1 MMSLGV
7 AKGGLIPPS
16 DEDRRRII
24 RQMKVRTTLRGDKSW
39 IQHHNSDSD
48 EEKSSPLSG
57 GGSTAPKAAAPQQ
70 DRSSVPKAQPGYLIR
85 GVFTRTIDK
94 SSSVPDSSPSSQAQ
108 KNTAL
113 KGQSRSPSGYRMT
126 TEDYKKLAPYNVRQ
140 KSVDADEE
148 DAPFSPDEHKKRTE
162 AANSVLRRSAGRER
176 AYVLSAAK
184 KSNGSPT
191 QELPALFAKRIEIEE
206 EEGQQ
211 RRSPTVPAPSSFA
224 PDSSS
229 ANGLRKTSPGSSWD
243 EPKAAAS
250 PSSPKPGSRSQTSPS
265 LNDTS
270 GKISTSAEVRN
281 GEHRQALDGKFSLG
295 TVSQRGD
302 GDKAP
307 KEKPERFPW
316 DEGTPRATNGRFP
329 GHTEANNGFYPPECS
344 SGCWDR
350 AGDAPEKLLRP
361 SEPSLGD
368 TRSPLQSDVPFHPSE
383 RTPVHIEDTEYSF
396 KRSVLGYE
404 ERSSSTN
411 PEGPSHPQPYW
422 DETRFLDSSSLSE
435 RGQGAPGHDAPPEP
449 PRLKD
454 PTEPSRAGPE
464 LCSQDTAGS
473 RDRDV
478 GMSSCLQREE
488 TTATRLS
495 SVSAGSSVPAPEIP
509 QGNESEPHRDRYGA
523 GPPGHPSHTS
533 SSPSWP
539 VPRHPNAHSLGK
551 LFSRQSVWEC
561 FGFGACSPCGAQ
573 NQHRESR
580 AWGNDGLMEFSWL
593 GKASVTISCPSSAV
607 TCSPPSH
614 SLTSTRFLGARA
626 PAVTVSPAWGLQR
639 FLLLRVLCLPSRPS
653 PDPRG
658 SAFPGSSSP
667 RSSWYD
673 GARGH
678 GDFSPP
684 AGCHESLPRDPTM
697 SMSQRSHR
705 VPFYMDSLNCN
716 STRLLSSSSERLCSS
731 HHSSGYQPD
740 SSTAGRGIL
749 FVKEYVNTG
758 GFGASPRHGS
768 LVDLSDL
775 ERSSYSHHSYLS
787 SAPLHRSSEPLC
799 SYCSR
804 EIRDCPKI
812 IIEHLNIHCH
822 EYCFRCGICHK
833 AMGELLDKIFIHR
846 DIVHCDKCYEKLF

>member
-7 AKGGLIPPS
+7 AKGGLILPT

-57 GGSTAPKAAAPQQ
+57 QAGRGSPAPKPAAPQQ
-70 DRSSVPKAQPGYLIR
+70 DRSSASKPQSGYLIR
-85 GVFTRTIDK
+85 GVFTKTIDK
-94 SSSVPDSSPSSQAQ
+94 SSSTPDSSPSSQAQ
-108 KNTAL
+108 KNTSL
-113 KGQSRSPSGYRMT
+113 KGQNRSPSGYRMT

-140 KSVDADEE
+140 KSDGEE
-148 DAPFSPDEHKKRTE
+148 EAVPFSPDEHKKRTE

-184 KSNGSPT
+184 KSNGPT
-191 QELPALFAKRIEIEE
+191 QEFPPLFAKRIEIEE

-211 RRSPTVPAPSSFA
+211 RRSPTVPGSARFA

-229 ANGLRKTSPGSSWD
+229 ANGLRKTSPVSSWD

-250 PSSPKPGSRSQTSPS
+250 PSSPEPGSRSQTSPS
-265 LNDTS
+265 LSDTL
-270 GKISTSAEVRN
+270 GNISISAESRN
-281 GEHRQALDGKFSLG
+281 GEDRQALHGKFPLEM
-295 TVSQRGD
+295 VSQHGE
-302 GDKAP
+302 GDKAV

-316 DEGTPRATNGRFP
+316 DEGVPRATRVSMNGSFP
-329 GHTEANNGFYPPECS
+329 EHTEAKNGFYPPE
-344 SGCWDR
+344 SGSGSWHTP
-350 AGDAPEKLLRP
+350 GDAPEKLLRP
-361 SEPSLGD
+361 SEPSQGD
-368 TRSPLQSDVPFHPSE
+368 TRSSLQPDVPFRPTE
-383 RTPVHIEDTEYSF
+383 RTPVRIEDTEYSF
-396 KRSVLGYE
+396 KSSVLDYE

-411 PEGPSHPQPYW
+411 PEGPSHHQPYW
-422 DETRFLDSSSLSE
+422 DETRFLDSASLTE
-435 RGQGAPGHDAPPEP
+435 RGQGAPGHDTPPEP

-454 PTEPSRAGPE
+454 HPTEPSRAGSE
-464 LCSQDTAGS
+464 LRSQDTAGS
-473 RDRDV
+473 RDRDM
-478 GMSSCLQREE
+478 GMSSCVQSEE
-488 TTATRLS
+488 ATARRSS
-495 SVSAGSSVPAPEIP
+495 SVLEGSSIPAPEIP
-509 QGNESEPHRDRYGA
+509 HANESEPRRDSRSDFSSQENAPSAPECQPAVPLFQERQSFG
-523 GPPGHPSHTS
+523 GSVPSHRIPAYVDS
-533 SSPSWP
+533 
-539 VPRHPNAHSLGK
+539 
-551 LFSRQSVWEC
+551 Q
-561 FGFGACSPCGAQ
+561 GF
-573 NQHRESR
+573 
-580 AWGNDGLMEFSWL
+580 
-593 GKASVTISCPSSAV
+593 
-607 TCSPPSH
+607 
-614 SLTSTRFLGARA
+614 STRRL
-626 PAVTVSPAWGLQR
+626 
-639 FLLLRVLCLPSRPS
+639 S
-653 PDPRG
+653 PDPKG
-658 SAFPGSSSP
+658 SVYSGSSP

-673 GARGH
+673 SARGH

-684 AGCHESLPRDPTM
+684 AGRHDSLPRDPTM

-705 VPFYMDSLNCN
+705 VPFYMDSLNSN
-716 STRLLSSSSERLCSS
+716 SSRLLSGSSERLCSS

-758 GFGASPRHGS
+758 GFAALPRHGSGS

-775 ERSSYSHHSYLS
+775 GRSSYSHHSYLS

-799 SYCSR
+799 TYCGR

>member
-7 AKGGLIPPS
+7 TKGGLIPPT

-57 GGSTAPKAAAPQQ
+57 QAAPKPTAPQQ
-70 DRSSVPKAQPGYLIR
+70 DRSSASKPQSGYLIR

-94 SSSVPDSSPSSQAQ
+94 SSSVPDPSPSSQAQ
-108 KNTAL
+108 KNTSL

-140 KSVDADEE
+140 KSVDGEEE
-148 DAPFSPDEHKKRTE
+148 DVPFSPDEHKKRTE

-191 QELPALFAKRIEIEE
+191 QEFPPLFAKRIEIEE

-211 RRSPTVPAPSSFA
+211 RRSPTVPGSSRVAPE
-224 PDSSS
+224 SSS
-229 ANGLRKTSPGSSWD
+229 ANGLRKTSPGSSED
-243 EPKAAAS
+243 EPKAAAAS

-265 LNDTS
+265 LSDTS
-270 GKISTSAEVRN
+270 GKISTSAEIRN
-281 GEHRQALDGKFSLG
+281 GEDKQALHEKFSLES
-295 TVSQRGD
+295 VSQGGD
-302 GDKAP
+302 GDKAL

-316 DEGTPRATNGRFP
+316 DEGAPRTTRASTNGSFSE
-329 GHTEANNGFYPPECS
+329 HTEAKNAFHPPESS
-344 SGCWDR
+344 SGSWHTP
-350 AGDAPEKLLRP
+350 GDAPEKLLHP
-361 SEPSLGD
+361 SEPSQGD
-368 TRSPLQSDVPFHPSE
+368 TRSPLQSDVPFRSTE
-383 RTPVHIEDTEYSF
+383 RTPVHVEDTEYSF
-396 KRSVLGYE
+396 KSSVLGYE

-411 PEGPSHPQPYW
+411 PEGPSHHQPYW
-422 DETRFLDSSSLSE
+422 EETRSSSV
-435 RGQGAPGHDAPPEP
+435 PG
-449 PRLKD
+449 
-454 PTEPSRAGPE
+454 
-464 LCSQDTAGS
+464 
-473 RDRDV
+473 
-478 GMSSCLQREE
+478 
-488 TTATRLS
+488 
-495 SVSAGSSVPAPEIP
+495 GSSIPAPEIP
-509 QGNESEPHRDRYGA
+509 HANESEPRRDRSDFSSQESA
-523 GPPGHPSHTS
+523 RSAQEPQPPMPLFQERQSLGGSVPSHRIPAYVDS
-533 SSPSWP
+533 Q
-539 VPRHPNAHSLGK
+539 
-551 LFSRQSVWEC
+551 LFS
-561 FGFGACSPCGAQ
+561 
-573 NQHRESR
+573 
-580 AWGNDGLMEFSWL
+580 
-593 GKASVTISCPSSAV
+593 
-607 TCSPPSH
+607 
-614 SLTSTRFLGARA
+614 TS
-626 PAVTVSPAWGLQR
+626 
-639 FLLLRVLCLPSRPS
+639 SRPS
-653 PDPRG
+653 PDPKG
-658 SAFPGSSSP
+658 SLYSGSSSP

-673 GARGH
+673 SARGH

-684 AGCHESLPRDPTM
+684 AARHESLPRDPTM
-697 SMSQRSHR
+697 PMSQRSHR
-705 VPFYMDSLNCN
+705 VPFYMDSLNSN
-716 STRLLSSSSERLCSS
+716 SSRLLSSSSERLCSS

-758 GFGASPRHGS
+758 GFAASPRHGSGS

-775 ERSSYSHHSYLS
+775 ERGSYSHHSYLS

-833 AMGELLDKIFIHR
+833 AMGDLLDKIFIHR

>member
-7 AKGGLIPPS
+7 TKGGLIPPT

-57 GGSTAPKAAAPQQ
+57 QAGGAPPAPKPAAPQQ
-70 DRSSVPKAQPGYLIR
+70 DRSSASKPQPGYLIR

-94 SSSVPDSSPSSQAQ
+94 SSSSPDPSPSRPAQ

-140 KSVDADEE
+140 KSVDGEEE
-148 DAPFSPDEHKKRTE
+148 DVPFSPDEHKKRTE

-191 QELPALFAKRIEIEE
+191 QEFPPLFAKRIEIEE

-211 RRSPTVPAPSSFA
+211 RRSPTVPGSSRVAPE
-224 PDSSS
+224 SSS

-243 EPKAAAS
+243 EPKAAAAS

-265 LNDTS
+265 LSDTL
-270 GKISTSAEVRN
+270 GKISTSAEIRN
-281 GEHRQALDGKFSLG
+281 GEDRQALSGKFSLE
-295 TVSQRGD
+295 TVSQGGD
-302 GDKAP
+302 GDKAL

-316 DEGTPRATNGRFP
+316 DEGAPKATRAATNGSFAE
-329 GHTEANNGFYPPECS
+329 HTEAKNGFYPPESS
-344 SGCWDR
+344 SGSWHSP
-350 AGDAPEKLLRP
+350 GDAPELLRP

-368 TRSPLQSDVPFHPSE
+368 TRSSLQSDVPFHPTE

-396 KRSVLGYE
+396 KSSVLGYE

-411 PEGPSHPQPYW
+411 PEGPSHHQPYW
-422 DETRFLDSSSLSE
+422 DETRFLDSASLTE
-435 RGQGAPGHDAPPEP
+435 RGQGAPGHDSPPEP

-454 PTEPSRAGPE
+454 PTEPSRAG
-464 LCSQDTAGS
+464 
-473 RDRDV
+473 
-478 GMSSCLQREE
+478 SSC
-488 TTATRLS
+488 
-495 SVSAGSSVPAPEIP
+495 VPGGSSIPAPEIP
-509 QGNESEPHRDRYGA
+509 HANESEPRQDSRSDFSCQEGVGSAHEPQ
-523 GPPGHPSHTS
+523 PPVPLFQERQSFGGSVPSHRIPGYVDS
-533 SSPSWP
+533 Q
-539 VPRHPNAHSLGK
+539 V
-551 LFSRQSVWEC
+551 F
-561 FGFGACSPCGAQ
+561 
-573 NQHRESR
+573 
-580 AWGNDGLMEFSWL
+580 
-593 GKASVTISCPSSAV
+593 
-607 TCSPPSH
+607 
-614 SLTSTRFLGARA
+614 STR
-626 PAVTVSPAWGLQR
+626 
-639 FLLLRVLCLPSRPS
+639 SRPS
-653 PDPRG
+653 PDPKG
-658 SAFPGSSSP
+658 SVYSGSSSP

-684 AGCHESLPRDPTM
+684 AGRHDSFPRDPTM
-697 SMSQRSHR
+697 PMSQRSHR
-705 VPFYMDSLNCN
+705 VPFYMDSLNSN
-716 STRLLSSSSERLCSS
+716 SSRLLSSSSERLCSS

-740 SSTAGRGIL
+740 SSSAGRGIL

-758 GFGASPRHGS
+758 GFAASPRHGSGS

-833 AMGELLDKIFIHR
+833 AMGDLLDKIFIHR

>member
-7 AKGGLIPPS
+7 TKGGPIPPT

-57 GGSTAPKAAAPQQ
+57 QAAGGPPAPKPAAPHQ
-70 DRSSVPKAQPGYLIR
+70 DRSSASKPQSGYLIR

-94 SSSVPDSSPSSQAQ
+94 SSSVPDPSPSSQAQ
-108 KNTAL
+108 KNTSL

-140 KSVDADEE
+140 KSVDGEEE
-148 DAPFSPDEHKKRTE
+148 DVPFSPDEHKKRTE

-191 QELPALFAKRIEIEE
+191 QEFPPLFAKRIEIEE

-211 RRSPTVPAPSSFA
+211 RRSATVPGSSRVAPE
-224 PDSSS
+224 SSS
-229 ANGLRKTSPGSSWD
+229 ANGLRNTSHGSSWD
-243 EPKAAAS
+243 EPKAAAAS
-250 PSSPKPGSRSQTSPS
+250 PSSPKTGSRSQTSPS
-265 LNDTS
+265 LSDTL
-270 GKISTSAEVRN
+270 GKISTSAEIRN
-281 GEHRQALDGKFSLG
+281 GEERQALSGKFSLE

-302 GDKAP
+302 GDKAL

-316 DEGTPRATNGRFP
+316 DEGASRASRASTNGSFSE
-329 GHTEANNGFYPPECS
+329 HTEAKNGFYPPESS
-344 SGCWDR
+344 SGSWDTP
-350 AGDAPEKLLRP
+350 GDAPEKLLRP
-361 SEPSLGD
+361 SEPSQGD
-368 TRSPLQSDVPFHPSE
+368 TRSPLQSDVPLRPTE

-396 KRSVLGYE
+396 KSSVLGYE
-404 ERSSSTN
+404 ERSSSMN
-411 PEGPSHPQPYW
+411 PEGPSHHQPYW
-422 DETRFLDSSSLSE
+422 DETRFLDSASLTE
-435 RGQGAPGHDAPPEP
+435 RGQGAPGHDSPPEP
-449 PRLKD
+449 PRLKE
-454 PTEPSRAGPE
+454 PTEPSRAGSE
-464 LCSQDTAGS
+464 LRSQDTAGS
-473 RDRDV
+473 RDRDM
-478 GMSSCLQREE
+478 GMSSCVQSEE
-488 TTATRLS
+488 STARRS
-495 SVSAGSSVPAPEIP
+495 SSVPGGSSIPAPEVP
-509 QGNESEPHRDRYGA
+509 HANESEPRRDRSDFSSQESVRSA
-523 GPPGHPSHTS
+523 HEPRPPVPLFQERQSFGGSVPSHRIPAYVDS
-533 SSPSWP
+533 Q
-539 VPRHPNAHSLGK
+539 V
-551 LFSRQSVWEC
+551 F
-561 FGFGACSPCGAQ
+561 
-573 NQHRESR
+573 
-580 AWGNDGLMEFSWL
+580 
-593 GKASVTISCPSSAV
+593 
-607 TCSPPSH
+607 
-614 SLTSTRFLGARA
+614 STR
-626 PAVTVSPAWGLQR
+626 
-639 FLLLRVLCLPSRPS
+639 RPS
-653 PDPRG
+653 PDPKG
-658 SAFPGSSSP
+658 SVYSGSSSP

-673 GARGH
+673 SARGH

-684 AGCHESLPRDPTM
+684 AGRHDSFPRDPTM

-705 VPFYMDSLNCN
+705 VPFYMDSLNSN
-716 STRLLSSSSERLCSS
+716 SSRLLSSSSERLCSS

-740 SSTAGRGIL
+740 SNTAGRGIL

-758 GFGASPRHGS
+758 GFAASPRHGSGS

-775 ERSSYSHHSYLS
+775 ERSSFSHHSYLS

-833 AMGELLDKIFIHR
+833 AMGDLLDKIFIHR

>member
-7 AKGGLIPPS
+7 TKGGPIPPT

-48 EEKSSPLSG
+48 EEKSSPRSG
-57 GGSTAPKAAAPQQ
+57 QAAGTPPAPKPTAPQQ
-70 DRSSVPKAQPGYLIR
+70 DRSSAPKPQSGYLIR

-94 SSSVPDSSPSSQAQ
+94 SSSTPDPSAASPAQ

-140 KSVDADEE
+140 KSVDGEEE
-148 DAPFSPDEHKKRTE
+148 DVPFSPDEHKKRTE

-184 KSNGSPT
+184 KSNGSPA
-191 QELPALFAKRIEIEE
+191 QEFPPLFAKRIEIEE

-211 RRSPTVPAPSSFA
+211 RRSPSVPGSSRVAPE
-224 PDSSS
+224 SSS

-243 EPKAAAS
+243 EPKAAAAS
-250 PSSPKPGSRSQTSPS
+250 PSSPKPGSRSQASPS
-265 LNDTS
+265 LRDTV
-270 GKISTSAEVRN
+270 GTISTSAEIRN
-281 GEHRQALDGKFSLG
+281 GEDRQALSGKFSLE
-295 TVSQRGD
+295 TASQAGD
-302 GDKAP
+302 GDKAQ

-316 DEGTPRATNGRFP
+316 DEGAPKATRAATNGSFAE
-329 GHTEANNGFYPPECS
+329 HTEAKNGFYPPESS
-344 SGCWDR
+344 SGSWHSP
-350 AGDAPEKLLRP
+350 GDAPELLRP
-361 SEPSLGD
+361 SEPSQGD
-368 TRSPLQSDVPFHPSE
+368 TRSSLQPDVSFHPTE
-383 RTPVHIEDTEYSF
+383 RTPVHIENTEYSF
-396 KRSVLGYE
+396 KSSVLGYE

-411 PEGPSHPQPYW
+411 PEGPSHHQPYW
-422 DETRFLDSSSLSE
+422 DETRFLDSVSLTE
-435 RGQGAPGHDAPPEP
+435 RGQGAPGHESPPEP

-454 PTEPSRAGPE
+454 PTEPSRAG
-464 LCSQDTAGS
+464 S
-473 RDRDV
+473 
-478 GMSSCLQREE
+478 
-488 TTATRLS
+488 
-495 SVSAGSSVPAPEIP
+495 SSVPGGSSIPAAEIP
-509 QGNESEPHRDRYGA
+509 HANESEPCRDSRSEFSPQEGVGSA
-523 GPPGHPSHTS
+523 HEPQPPVPLFQERQPFGGSVPSHRIPGYVDS
-533 SSPSWP
+533 Q
-539 VPRHPNAHSLGK
+539 V
-551 LFSRQSVWEC
+551 FS
-561 FGFGACSPCGAQ
+561 
-573 NQHRESR
+573 
-580 AWGNDGLMEFSWL
+580 
-593 GKASVTISCPSSAV
+593 
-607 TCSPPSH
+607 
-614 SLTSTRFLGARA
+614 AR
-626 PAVTVSPAWGLQR
+626 
-639 FLLLRVLCLPSRPS
+639 SRPS
-653 PDPRG
+653 PDPKG
-658 SAFPGSSSP
+658 NVYGSSSP

-673 GARGH
+673 SARGL

-684 AGCHESLPRDPTM
+684 AGRHDSFPRDPTM

-705 VPFYMDSLNCN
+705 VPFYMDSLNSN
-716 STRLLSSSSERLCSS
+716 SSRLLSSSSERLCSS

-740 SSTAGRGIL
+740 SSSAGRGIL
-749 FVKEYVNTG
+749 FVKEYLNTG
-758 GFGASPRHGS
+758 GFAASPRHGSGS

-833 AMGELLDKIFIHR
+833 AMGDLLDKIFIHR

>member
-7 AKGGLIPPS
+7 TKGAPIPPTE
-16 DEDRRRII
+16 EDRRRII
-24 RQMKVRTTLRGDKSW
+24 RQMKVRTTLRGDSSW
-39 IQHHNSDSD
+39 IQHHHSDSD
-48 EEKSSPLSG
+48 EEKSSPRSGQAG
-57 GGSTAPKAAAPQQ
+57 GGSPDPKPAAPQQ
-70 DRSSVPKAQPGYLIR
+70 DRSSASKPQSGYLIR

-94 SSSVPDSSPSSQAQ
+94 SSSVPDPSPPSQAQ
-108 KNTAL
+108 KNTPL
-113 KGQSRSPSGYRMT
+113 KGQSRSPSGYKMT

-140 KSVDADEE
+140 KSVDGDEE

-162 AANSVLRRSAGRER
+162 AANSVLRHSAGRER

-184 KSNGSPT
+184 KSNGPT
-191 QELPALFAKRIEIEE
+191 QEFPPLFAKRIEIEE

-211 RRSPTVPAPSSFA
+211 RRSSTVPGSSRFTS
-224 PDSSS
+224 DSSS

-243 EPKAAAS
+243 EPKPAAAS

-265 LNDTS
+265 LSDTL
-270 GKISTSAEVRN
+270 GKISISAEIRN
-281 GEHRQALDGKFSLG
+281 GEDRQALNGKFSLDK
-295 TVSQRGD
+295 VSQRGD
-302 GDKAP
+302 GDKAL

-316 DEGTPRATNGRFP
+316 DEGVPRATEASTNGRFP
-329 GHTEANNGFYPPECS
+329 EPTEANNGFYTSES
-344 SGCWDR
+344 ISGSWDR

-361 SEPSLGD
+361 SEPSQGD
-368 TRSPLQSDVPFHPSE
+368 TRSLLQSDVPFCPTE
-383 RTPVHIEDTEYSF
+383 KTPVHIEDTEYSF

-411 PEGPSHPQPYW
+411 PEGPSHHQRYW
-422 DETRFLDSSSLSE
+422 DETRFLDSASLTE
-435 RGQGAPGHDAPPEP
+435 RGQGAPGDDALPEP

-454 PTEPSRAGPE
+454 PTEPSRAGSE
-464 LCSQDTAGS
+464 LHSQDTARS
-473 RDRDV
+473 KDRDM
-478 GMSSCLQREE
+478 GISSCVQSEE
-488 TTATRLS
+488 TTARRSS
-495 SVSAGSSVPAPEIP
+495 SVPGGSSIPAPEIP
-509 QGNESEPHRDRYGA
+509 HANESEPRRDSRSDFSSQESVPRA
-523 GPPGHPSHTS
+523 HEPQPPAPLFQDRQSFGGSVPSHRIPAYVDS
-533 SSPSWP
+533 Q
-539 VPRHPNAHSLGK
+539 V
-551 LFSRQSVWEC
+551 F
-561 FGFGACSPCGAQ
+561 
-573 NQHRESR
+573 
-580 AWGNDGLMEFSWL
+580 
-593 GKASVTISCPSSAV
+593 
-607 TCSPPSH
+607 
-614 SLTSTRFLGARA
+614 STR
-626 PAVTVSPAWGLQR
+626 
-639 FLLLRVLCLPSRPS
+639 SRPS
-653 PDPRG
+653 PDPKG
-658 SAFPGSSSP
+658 SVYSGSSSP

-673 GARGH
+673 SARGH
-678 GDFSPP
+678 RDFSPP
-684 AGCHESLPRDPTM
+684 AGRHDSLPRDPTM

-758 GFGASPRHGS
+758 GFAASPRYGSGS

-775 ERSSYSHHSYLS
+775 ERSSHRHHSYLS

-799 SYCSR
+799 TYCNR

>member
-7 AKGGLIPPS
+7 TKGGLIPPT

-48 EEKSSPLSG
+48 EEKSGPLSG
-57 GGSTAPKAAAPQQ
+57 QAGGAPPAPKPAASQQ
-70 DRSSVPKAQPGYLIR
+70 DRSSASKPQSGYLIR

-94 SSSVPDSSPSSQAQ
+94 SSSAPDPSPSSPAQ

-140 KSVDADEE
+140 KSVDGEEE
-148 DAPFSPDEHKKRTE
+148 DVPFSPDEHKKRTE
-162 AANSVLRRSAGRER
+162 AANSVLRSSASRER

-191 QELPALFAKRIEIEE
+191 QEFPPLFAKRIEIEE
-206 EEGQQ
+206 EDGQQ
-211 RRSPTVPAPSSFA
+211 RRSPAVPGSSRVAPESSR
-224 PDSSS
+224 
-229 ANGLRKTSPGSSWD
+229 ANELKKTSPGSSWD
-243 EPKAAAS
+243 EPKAAAAAS
-250 PSSPKPGSRSQTSPS
+250 PSSPKPGSRSQTPSSPS
-265 LNDTS
+265 DTLRT
-270 GKISTSAEVRN
+270 ISTSAEIRN
-281 GEHRQALDGKFSLG
+281 GEDRQALSGKFSLE
-295 TVSQRGD
+295 TVSQGGD
-302 GDKAP
+302 GDKAL

-316 DEGTPRATNGRFP
+316 DEGVPRATRASTNGSFAE
-329 GHTEANNGFYPPECS
+329 HTEDKNGFYPPESS
-344 SGCWDR
+344 SGSWHTP
-350 AGDAPEKLLRP
+350 GDAPEKLLHP
-361 SEPSLGD
+361 SEPFQGD
-368 TRSPLQSDVPFHPSE
+368 TRSPLQSDVPFRPTE

-396 KRSVLGYE
+396 KSSVFGYE

-411 PEGPSHPQPYW
+411 PEVPSHHQPYW
-422 DETRFLDSSSLSE
+422 DETRSSSV
-435 RGQGAPGHDAPPEP
+435 PG
-449 PRLKD
+449 
-454 PTEPSRAGPE
+454 
-464 LCSQDTAGS
+464 
-473 RDRDV
+473 
-478 GMSSCLQREE
+478 
-488 TTATRLS
+488 
-495 SVSAGSSVPAPEIP
+495 GSSIPAPEIP
-509 QGNESEPHRDRYGA
+509 HANESEPHGDSRSDFSSQESAGSAHKPQPTVPLFQDRQSFG
-523 GPPGHPSHTS
+523 GSVPSHRIPAYVDS
-533 SSPSWP
+533 Q
-539 VPRHPNAHSLGK
+539 V
-551 LFSRQSVWEC
+551 F
-561 FGFGACSPCGAQ
+561 
-573 NQHRESR
+573 
-580 AWGNDGLMEFSWL
+580 
-593 GKASVTISCPSSAV
+593 
-607 TCSPPSH
+607 
-614 SLTSTRFLGARA
+614 STR
-626 PAVTVSPAWGLQR
+626 
-639 FLLLRVLCLPSRPS
+639 RPS
-653 PDPRG
+653 PDPKE
-658 SAFPGSSSP
+658 SIYSGSSSP

-673 GARGH
+673 SARGH

-684 AGCHESLPRDPTM
+684 AGRHNSLPRDPTM

-705 VPFYMDSLNCN
+705 VPFYMDSLNSN
-716 STRLLSSSSERLCSS
+716 SSRLLSSSSERLCSS

-758 GFGASPRHGS
+758 GFAGSPRHGS
-768 LVDLSDL
+768 GSFVDLSDL

-833 AMGELLDKIFIHR
+833 AMGDLLDKIFIHR

>member
-7 AKGGLIPPS
+7 TKGGLIPPT

-57 GGSTAPKAAAPQQ
+57 QAGGAPPAPKPAAPQQ
-70 DRSSVPKAQPGYLIR
+70 DRSSASKPQPGYLIR

-94 SSSVPDSSPSSQAQ
+94 SSSSPDPSPSRPAQ

-140 KSVDADEE
+140 KSVDGEEE
-148 DAPFSPDEHKKRTE
+148 DVPFSPDEHKKRTE

-191 QELPALFAKRIEIEE
+191 QEFPPLFAKRIEIEE

-211 RRSPTVPAPSSFA
+211 RRSPTVPGSSRVAPE
-224 PDSSS
+224 SSS

-243 EPKAAAS
+243 EPKAAAAS

-265 LNDTS
+265 LSDTL
-270 GKISTSAEVRN
+270 GKISTSAEIRN
-281 GEHRQALDGKFSLG
+281 GEDRQALSGKFSLE
-295 TVSQRGD
+295 TVSQGGD
-302 GDKAP
+302 GDKAL

-316 DEGTPRATNGRFP
+316 DEGAPKATRAATNGSFAE
-329 GHTEANNGFYPPECS
+329 HTEAKNGFYPPESS
-344 SGCWDR
+344 SGSWHSP
-350 AGDAPEKLLRP
+350 GDAPELLRP

-368 TRSPLQSDVPFHPSE
+368 TRSSLQSDVPFHPTE

-396 KRSVLGYE
+396 KSSVLGYE

-411 PEGPSHPQPYW
+411 PEGPSHHQPYW
-422 DETRFLDSSSLSE
+422 DETRFLDSASLTE
-435 RGQGAPGHDAPPEP
+435 RGQGAPGHDSPPEP

-454 PTEPSRAGPE
+454 PTEPSRAGSE
-464 LCSQDTAGS
+464 LHSQDTAGS
-473 RDRDV
+473 RDRDL
-478 GMSSCLQREE
+478 GLSSCVQSEE
-488 TTATRLS
+488 STARRS
-495 SVSAGSSVPAPEIP
+495 SCVPGGSSIPAPEIP
-509 QGNESEPHRDRYGA
+509 HANESEPRQDRSDFSCQEGVGSA
-523 GPPGHPSHTS
+523 HEPQPPVPLFQERQSFGGSVPSHRIPGYVDS
-533 SSPSWP
+533 Q
-539 VPRHPNAHSLGK
+539 V
-551 LFSRQSVWEC
+551 F
-561 FGFGACSPCGAQ
+561 
-573 NQHRESR
+573 
-580 AWGNDGLMEFSWL
+580 
-593 GKASVTISCPSSAV
+593 
-607 TCSPPSH
+607 
-614 SLTSTRFLGARA
+614 STR
-626 PAVTVSPAWGLQR
+626 
-639 FLLLRVLCLPSRPS
+639 SRPS
-653 PDPRG
+653 PDPKG
-658 SAFPGSSSP
+658 SVYSGSSSP

-684 AGCHESLPRDPTM
+684 AGRHDSFPRDPTM
-697 SMSQRSHR
+697 PMSQRSHR
-705 VPFYMDSLNCN
+705 VPFYMDSLNSN
-716 STRLLSSSSERLCSS
+716 SSRLLSSSSERLCSS

-740 SSTAGRGIL
+740 SSSAGRGIL

-758 GFGASPRHGS
+758 GFAASPRHGSGS

-833 AMGELLDKIFIHR
+833 AMGDLLDKIFIHR

>member
-7 AKGGLIPPS
+7 TKGGLIPPT

-57 GGSTAPKAAAPQQ
+57 QAAPKPTAPQQ
-70 DRSSVPKAQPGYLIR
+70 DRSSASKPQSGYLIR

-94 SSSVPDSSPSSQAQ
+94 SSSVPDPSPSSQAQ
-108 KNTAL
+108 KNTSL

-140 KSVDADEE
+140 KSVDGEEE
-148 DAPFSPDEHKKRTE
+148 DVPFSPDEHKKRTE

-191 QELPALFAKRIEIEE
+191 QEFPPLFAKRIEIEE

-211 RRSPTVPAPSSFA
+211 RRSPTVPGSSRVAPE
-224 PDSSS
+224 SSS
-229 ANGLRKTSPGSSWD
+229 ANGLRKTSPGSSED
-243 EPKAAAS
+243 EPKAAAAS

-265 LNDTS
+265 LSDTS
-270 GKISTSAEVRN
+270 GKISTSAEIRN
-281 GEHRQALDGKFSLG
+281 GEDKQALHEKFSLES
-295 TVSQRGD
+295 VSQGGD
-302 GDKAP
+302 GDKAL

-316 DEGTPRATNGRFP
+316 DEGAPRTTRASTNGSFSE
-329 GHTEANNGFYPPECS
+329 HTEAKNAFHPPESS
-344 SGCWDR
+344 SGSWHTP
-350 AGDAPEKLLRP
+350 GDAPEKLLHP
-361 SEPSLGD
+361 SEPSQGD
-368 TRSPLQSDVPFHPSE
+368 TRSPLQSDVPFRSTE
-383 RTPVHIEDTEYSF
+383 RTPVHVEDTEYSF
-396 KRSVLGYE
+396 KSSVLGYE

-411 PEGPSHPQPYW
+411 PEGPSHHQPYW
-422 DETRFLDSSSLSE
+422 EETRSSSV
-435 RGQGAPGHDAPPEP
+435 PG
-449 PRLKD
+449 
-454 PTEPSRAGPE
+454 
-464 LCSQDTAGS
+464 
-473 RDRDV
+473 
-478 GMSSCLQREE
+478 
-488 TTATRLS
+488 
-495 SVSAGSSVPAPEIP
+495 GSSIPAPEIP
-509 QGNESEPHRDRYGA
+509 HANESEPRRDSRSDFSSQESA
-523 GPPGHPSHTS
+523 RSAQEPQPPMPLFQERQSLGGSVPSHRIPAYVDS
-533 SSPSWP
+533 Q
-539 VPRHPNAHSLGK
+539 
-551 LFSRQSVWEC
+551 LFS
-561 FGFGACSPCGAQ
+561 
-573 NQHRESR
+573 
-580 AWGNDGLMEFSWL
+580 
-593 GKASVTISCPSSAV
+593 
-607 TCSPPSH
+607 
-614 SLTSTRFLGARA
+614 TS
-626 PAVTVSPAWGLQR
+626 
-639 FLLLRVLCLPSRPS
+639 SRPS
-653 PDPRG
+653 PDPKG
-658 SAFPGSSSP
+658 SLYSGSSSP

-673 GARGH
+673 SARGH

-684 AGCHESLPRDPTM
+684 AARHESLPRDPTM
-697 SMSQRSHR
+697 PMSQRSHR
-705 VPFYMDSLNCN
+705 VPFYMDSLNSN
-716 STRLLSSSSERLCSS
+716 SSRLLSSSSERLCSS

-758 GFGASPRHGS
+758 GFAASPRHGSGS

-775 ERSSYSHHSYLS
+775 ERGSYSHHSYLS

-833 AMGELLDKIFIHR
+833 AMGDLLDKIFIHR

>member
-57 GGSTAPKAAAPQQ
+57 QAGGGSTAPKAAAPQQ
-70 DRSSVPKAQPGYLIR
+70 DRCSVPKAQPGYLIR

-140 KSVDADEE
+140 KSMDADEE

-191 QELPALFAKRIEIEE
+191 QEFPALIAKRIEIEE

-211 RRSPTVPAPSSFA
+211 RRNPTVPAPSSFA

-229 ANGLRKTSPGSSWD
+229 ANGLRKTSPGSTWD
-243 EPKAAAS
+243 EPKAAAAAS

-265 LNDTS
+265 LSDTS
-270 GKISTSAEVRN
+270 GKISTSADVRN
-281 GEHRQALDGKFSLG
+281 GDHRQALDGKFSLG
-295 TVSQRGD
+295 TVSQHGD
-302 GDKAP
+302 GDKVP
-307 KEKPERFPW
+307 KEKPERFPR

-329 GHTEANNGFYPPECS
+329 EHTEANNGFYPPECS
-344 SGCWDR
+344 SASWDR

-368 TRSPLQSDVPFHPSE
+368 TRSSLQSDVPFHPTE

-411 PEGPSHPQPYW
+411 PEGPSYHQPYW
-422 DETRFLDSSSLSE
+422 DETRLLDSSILSE

-454 PTEPSRAGPE
+454 PTEPSRAGCVSESILESGGDQSVPVPRSE

-488 TTATRLS
+488 TTAGRLS
-495 SVSAGSSVPAPEIP
+495 SDPAGSSVPAPEIP
-509 QGNESEPHRDRYGA
+509 RGNESEPRRDRITLDYEGQTSASTDSPRESLGDWRHSEPTPGPA
-523 GPPGHPSHTS
+523 GSEFSSQESVPGSQESQPPVSLFQDRQSFGGSVPSHRIPGYVDS
-533 SSPSWP
+533 QM
-539 VPRHPNAHSLGK
+539 
-551 LFSRQSVWEC
+551 F
-561 FGFGACSPCGAQ
+561 
-573 NQHRESR
+573 
-580 AWGNDGLMEFSWL
+580 
-593 GKASVTISCPSSAV
+593 
-607 TCSPPSH
+607 
-614 SLTSTRFLGARA
+614 STR
-626 PAVTVSPAWGLQR
+626 
-639 FLLLRVLCLPSRPS
+639 SRPS

-684 AGCHESLPRDPTM
+684 AGRHESLPRDPTM

-758 GFGASPRHGS
+758 GFAASPRHGS

>member
-7 AKGGLIPPS
+7 TKGGPIPPT

-48 EEKSSPLSG
+48 EEKNSPRSG
-57 GGSTAPKAAAPQQ
+57 QAAGAPPAPKPAAPQQ
-70 DRSSVPKAQPGYLIR
+70 DRSSAPKPQSGYLIR

-94 SSSVPDSSPSSQAQ
+94 SSSTPDPSAASPAQ

-140 KSVDADEE
+140 KSVDGEEE
-148 DAPFSPDEHKKRTE
+148 DVPFSPDEHKKRTE

-191 QELPALFAKRIEIEE
+191 QEFPPLFAKRIEIEE

-211 RRSPTVPAPSSFA
+211 RRSPTVPGSSRVAPE
-224 PDSSS
+224 SSS

-243 EPKAAAS
+243 EPKAAAAS

-265 LNDTS
+265 LSDTL
-270 GKISTSAEVRN
+270 GTISTSAEIRN
-281 GEHRQALDGKFSLG
+281 GEDRQALSGKFSLE
-295 TVSQRGD
+295 TVSQAGD
-302 GDKAP
+302 GDKAL
-307 KEKPERFPW
+307 KEKPERFSW
-316 DEGTPRATNGRFP
+316 DEGAPKATRAATNGSFAE
-329 GHTEANNGFYPPECS
+329 HTEGKNGLYPPESS
-344 SGCWDR
+344 SGSWHSP
-350 AGDAPEKLLRP
+350 GDAPELLRP
-361 SEPSLGD
+361 SEPSQGD
-368 TRSPLQSDVPFHPSE
+368 TRSALQSDVPFHPTE
-383 RTPVHIEDTEYSF
+383 RTPVHIENTEYSF
-396 KRSVLGYE
+396 KSSVLGYE

-411 PEGPSHPQPYW
+411 PEGPSLHQPYW
-422 DETRFLDSSSLSE
+422 DETRFLDSVSLTE
-435 RGQGAPGHDAPPEP
+435 RGHESPPEP

-454 PTEPSRAGPE
+454 ATEPSRAGSE
-464 LCSQDTAGS
+464 LHSQDTAGS
-473 RDRDV
+473 RDRDLAL
-478 GMSSCLQREE
+478 SSCVQSEE
-488 TTATRLS
+488 STARRSS
-495 SVSAGSSVPAPEIP
+495 SVPGGSSIPAPEIP
-509 QGNESEPHRDRYGA
+509 RATESEPRRD
-523 GPPGHPSHTS
+523 
-533 SSPSWP
+533 
-539 VPRHPNAHSLGK
+539 
-551 LFSRQSVWEC
+551 
-561 FGFGACSPCGAQ
+561 
-573 NQHRESR
+573 
-580 AWGNDGLMEFSWL
+580 
-593 GKASVTISCPSSAV
+593 
-607 TCSPPSH
+607 
-614 SLTSTRFLGARA
+614 
-626 PAVTVSPAWGLQR
+626 
-639 FLLLRVLCLPSRPS
+639 SRPS
-653 PDPRG
+653 PDPKG
-658 SAFPGSSSP
+658 NVYSGSSSP

-673 GARGH
+673 SARGL

-684 AGCHESLPRDPTM
+684 AGRHDSFPRDPT
-697 SMSQRSHR
+697 MSQRSHR
-705 VPFYMDSLNCN
+705 VPFYMDSLNSN
-716 STRLLSSSSERLCSS
+716 SSRLLSSSSERLCSS

-740 SSTAGRGIL
+740 SSSAGRGIL

-758 GFGASPRHGS
+758 GFAASPRHGS

-833 AMGELLDKIFIHR
+833 AMGDLLDKIFIHR

>member
-7 AKGGLIPPS
+7 TKGGPIPPT

-48 EEKSSPLSG
+48 EEKSSPRSG
-57 GGSTAPKAAAPQQ
+57 QAAGTPPAPKPTAPQQ
-70 DRSSVPKAQPGYLIR
+70 DRSSAPKPQSGYLIR

-94 SSSVPDSSPSSQAQ
+94 SSSTPDPSAASPAQ

-140 KSVDADEE
+140 KSVDGEEE
-148 DAPFSPDEHKKRTE
+148 DVPFSPDEHKKRTE

-191 QELPALFAKRIEIEE
+191 QEFPPLFAKRIEIEE

-211 RRSPTVPAPSSFA
+211 RRSPTVPGSSRVAPE
-224 PDSSS
+224 SSS

-243 EPKAAAS
+243 EPKAAAAS
-250 PSSPKPGSRSQTSPS
+250 PSSPKPGSRSQASPS
-265 LNDTS
+265 LSDTV
-270 GKISTSAEVRN
+270 GTISTSAEIRN
-281 GEHRQALDGKFSLG
+281 GEDRQALSGKFSLE
-295 TVSQRGD
+295 TASQAGD
-302 GDKAP
+302 GDKAL
-307 KEKPERFPW
+307 KGKPERFPW
-316 DEGTPRATNGRFP
+316 DEGAPKATRAATNGSFAE
-329 GHTEANNGFYPPECS
+329 HTEAKNGFYPPES
-344 SGCWDR
+344 S
-350 AGDAPEKLLRP
+350 
-361 SEPSLGD
+361 
-368 TRSPLQSDVPFHPSE
+368 LQPDVSFHPTE
-383 RTPVHIEDTEYSF
+383 RTPVHIENTEYSF
-396 KRSVLGYE
+396 KSSDLGYE

-411 PEGPSHPQPYW
+411 PEGPSHHQPYW
-422 DETRFLDSSSLSE
+422 DETRFLDSVSLTE
-435 RGQGAPGHDAPPEP
+435 RAQGAPGHESPPEP

-454 PTEPSRAGPE
+454 PTEPSRVGSE

-473 RDRDV
+473 RDRDLAL
-478 GMSSCLQREE
+478 SSCVQSEE
-488 TTATRLS
+488 STARRS
-495 SVSAGSSVPAPEIP
+495 SSVPGGSSIPAAEIP
-509 QGNESEPHRDRYGA
+509 HANESEPRRDSRSEFSSQEGVGSA
-523 GPPGHPSHTS
+523 HEPQPPVPLFQERQSFGGSVPSHRIPGYVDS
-533 SSPSWP
+533 Q
-539 VPRHPNAHSLGK
+539 V
-551 LFSRQSVWEC
+551 F
-561 FGFGACSPCGAQ
+561 
-573 NQHRESR
+573 
-580 AWGNDGLMEFSWL
+580 
-593 GKASVTISCPSSAV
+593 
-607 TCSPPSH
+607 
-614 SLTSTRFLGARA
+614 STR
-626 PAVTVSPAWGLQR
+626 
-639 FLLLRVLCLPSRPS
+639 SRPG
-653 PDPRG
+653 PDPKG
-658 SAFPGSSSP
+658 NVYGSSSP

-673 GARGH
+673 SARGL
-678 GDFSPP
+678 GDLSPP
-684 AGCHESLPRDPTM
+684 AGRHDSFPRDPTM

-705 VPFYMDSLNCN
+705 VPFYMDSLNSN
-716 STRLLSSSSERLCSS
+716 SSRLLSSSSERLCSS

-740 SSTAGRGIL
+740 SSSAGRGIL

-758 GFGASPRHGS
+758 GFAASPRHGSGS

-833 AMGELLDKIFIHR
+833 AMGDLLDKIFIHR

>member
-7 AKGGLIPPS
+7 TKGGLIPPS

-57 GGSTAPKAAAPQQ
+57 RAGGGPPAPKPAAPQQ
-70 DRSSVPKAQPGYLIR
+70 DRSSASKPQSGYLIR

-94 SSSVPDSSPSSQAQ
+94 SSSVPDSSPPSQAQ
-108 KNTAL
+108 KNTPL

-140 KSVDADEE
+140 KSVDGDEE
-148 DAPFSPDEHKKRTE
+148 DVPFSPDEHKKRTE

-191 QELPALFAKRIEIEE
+191 QEFPPLFAKRIEIEE

-211 RRSPTVPAPSSFA
+211 RRSSTGPGPSRFI

-229 ANGLRKTSPGSSWD
+229 ANGQRKTSPGSSWD
-243 EPKAAAS
+243 EPKPAAAS
-250 PSSPKPGSRSQTSPS
+250 PSSPKPGSRNQTSPS
-265 LNDTS
+265 LSDTL
-270 GKISTSAEVRN
+270 GKISTSAEI
-281 GEHRQALDGKFSLG
+281 S
-295 TVSQRGD
+295 
-302 GDKAP
+302 DKAL

-316 DEGTPRATNGRFP
+316 DEGVPRATEASTNGRFSEP
-329 GHTEANNGFYPPECS
+329 TEANNGFYQPESS
-344 SGCWDR
+344 SGSWDR

-361 SEPSLGD
+361 SEPSQGD
-368 TRSPLQSDVPFHPSE
+368 TRSPLQSDVPFCPTE

-396 KRSVLGYE
+396 QRSVSGYE

-411 PEGPSHPQPYW
+411 PEHPSHHQPYW
-422 DETRFLDSSSLSE
+422 DETRFLDSASLTE
-435 RGQGAPGHDAPPEP
+435 RGQGAAGHGTPPEP

-454 PTEPSRAGPE
+454 PTEPSRAGSE
-464 LCSQDTAGS
+464 LHSRDTAGS
-473 RDRDV
+473 KDRDM
-478 GMSSCLQREE
+478 GMSSCVQSEE
-488 TTATRLS
+488 TTARRSS
-495 SVSAGSSVPAPEIP
+495 SVSGGSSIPAPEIP
-509 QGNESEPHRDRYGA
+509 HGNESEPHQDSRSDFSSQESVPRAHESQAPVPLFQDRQSFG
-523 GPPGHPSHTS
+523 GSVPSHRIPGYVDS
-533 SSPSWP
+533 Q
-539 VPRHPNAHSLGK
+539 V
-551 LFSRQSVWEC
+551 F
-561 FGFGACSPCGAQ
+561 
-573 NQHRESR
+573 
-580 AWGNDGLMEFSWL
+580 
-593 GKASVTISCPSSAV
+593 
-607 TCSPPSH
+607 
-614 SLTSTRFLGARA
+614 STR
-626 PAVTVSPAWGLQR
+626 
-639 FLLLRVLCLPSRPS
+639 RPS
-653 PDPRG
+653 PDPKG
-658 SAFPGSSSP
+658 SSVYSGSSSP

-678 GDFSPP
+678 GDFSLP
-684 AGCHESLPRDPTM
+684 AGRHDSLPRDPTM

-705 VPFYMDSLNCN
+705 VPFYMDSLNSN
-716 STRLLSSSSERLCSS
+716 STRLLSSSSERLY
-731 HHSSGYQPD
+731 SSGYQPD

-758 GFGASPRHGS
+758 GFAASPRYGSGS

-775 ERSSYSHHSYLS
+775 ERSSYRHHSYLS
-787 SAPLHRSSEPLC
+787 SAPLHRPSEPLC
-799 SYCSR
+799 TYCSR

>member
-7 AKGGLIPPS
+7 TTGGVIPPS

-57 GGSTAPKAAAPQQ
+57 QAGGGPPAPKPAAPQQ
-70 DRSSVPKAQPGYLIR
+70 DRSSASKPQSGYLIR

-94 SSSVPDSSPSSQAQ
+94 SSSVPDSSPPSQAQ
-108 KNTAL
+108 KNTPL

-140 KSVDADEE
+140 KSVDGDEE
-148 DAPFSPDEHKKRTE
+148 DVPFSPVEHKKRTE

-191 QELPALFAKRIEIEE
+191 QEFPPLFAKRIEIEE

-211 RRSPTVPAPSSFA
+211 RRSSTVPGSSRFT

-229 ANGLRKTSPGSSWD
+229 ANGLRQTSPVSSWD
-243 EPKAAAS
+243 EPKPAAAS
-250 PSSPKPGSRSQTSPS
+250 PSSPKAGSRRQTSPS
-265 LNDTS
+265 LSDTL
-270 GKISTSAEVRN
+270 GKISTSAEIRN
-281 GEHRQALDGKFSLG
+281 GEDREALNGKFSLEP
-295 TVSQRGD
+295 VSQRGD
-302 GDKAP
+302 GDKAL

-316 DEGTPRATNGRFP
+316 DEGVPRAAEASTNGRFSEP
-329 GHTEANNGFYPPECS
+329 TDANNGFYPPESS
-344 SGCWDR
+344 SGSWDR
-350 AGDAPEKLLRP
+350 AGDAPEKLRP
-361 SEPSLGD
+361 SEPSQGD
-368 TRSPLQSDVPFHPSE
+368 TRSPLQSDVPFCPTE

-411 PEGPSHPQPYW
+411 PEGPSHHQPYW
-422 DETRFLDSSSLSE
+422 EETRFLDSISLTE
-435 RGQGAPGHDAPPEP
+435 RGQGAPGHDTPPEP
-449 PRLKD
+449 PRLRD
-454 PTEPSRAGPE
+454 PSEPSRAGSE
-464 LCSQDTAGS
+464 LHSQDTAGS
-473 RDRDV
+473 KDRDM
-478 GMSSCLQREE
+478 GLSSCVQSEE
-488 TTATRLS
+488 TTARRSS
-495 SVSAGSSVPAPEIP
+495 SVPGGSSIPAPEIP
-509 QGNESEPHRDRYGA
+509 HANKSEPRRDRSDFSSQESVPRAHESQTPVSLFQDRQSFG
-523 GPPGHPSHTS
+523 GSVPSHRIPGYVDS
-533 SSPSWP
+533 Q
-539 VPRHPNAHSLGK
+539 V
-551 LFSRQSVWEC
+551 F
-561 FGFGACSPCGAQ
+561 
-573 NQHRESR
+573 
-580 AWGNDGLMEFSWL
+580 
-593 GKASVTISCPSSAV
+593 
-607 TCSPPSH
+607 
-614 SLTSTRFLGARA
+614 STR
-626 PAVTVSPAWGLQR
+626 
-639 FLLLRVLCLPSRPS
+639 RPS
-653 PDPRG
+653 PDPKG
-658 SAFPGSSSP
+658 SVYSGSSSP

-673 GARGH
+673 SARGH

-684 AGCHESLPRDPTM
+684 AGRHDSLPRDPTM

-705 VPFYMDSLNCN
+705 VPFYMDSLNSN
-716 STRLLSSSSERLCSS
+716 STRLLSSSSERLY
-731 HHSSGYQPD
+731 SSGYQPD

-758 GFGASPRHGS
+758 GFAASPRYGSGS

-775 ERSSYSHHSYLS
+775 ERSSYRHHSYLS

-799 SYCSR
+799 TYCSR

>member
-7 AKGGLIPPS
+7 TKGGLIPPT

-48 EEKSSPLSG
+48 EEKSGPLSG
-57 GGSTAPKAAAPQQ
+57 QAGGAPPAPKPAASQQ
-70 DRSSVPKAQPGYLIR
+70 DRSSASKPQSGYLIR

-94 SSSVPDSSPSSQAQ
+94 SSSAPDPSPSSPAQ

-140 KSVDADEE
+140 KSVDGEEE
-148 DAPFSPDEHKKRTE
+148 DVPFSPDEHKKRTE
-162 AANSVLRRSAGRER
+162 AANSVLRSSASRER

-191 QELPALFAKRIEIEE
+191 QEFPPLFAKRIEIEE
-206 EEGQQ
+206 EDGQQ
-211 RRSPTVPAPSSFA
+211 RRSPAVPGSSRVAPESSR
-224 PDSSS
+224 
-229 ANGLRKTSPGSSWD
+229 ANELKKTSPGSSWD
-243 EPKAAAS
+243 EPKAAAAAS
-250 PSSPKPGSRSQTSPS
+250 PSSPKPGSRSQTPSSPS
-265 LNDTS
+265 DTLRT
-270 GKISTSAEVRN
+270 ISTSAEIRN
-281 GEHRQALDGKFSLG
+281 GEDRQALSGKFSLE
-295 TVSQRGD
+295 TVSQGGD
-302 GDKAP
+302 GDKAL

-316 DEGTPRATNGRFP
+316 DEGVPRATRASTNGSFAE
-329 GHTEANNGFYPPECS
+329 HTEDKNGFYPPESS
-344 SGCWDR
+344 SGSWHTP
-350 AGDAPEKLLRP
+350 GDAPEKLLHP
-361 SEPSLGD
+361 SEPFQGD
-368 TRSPLQSDVPFHPSE
+368 TRSPLQSDVPFRPTE

-396 KRSVLGYE
+396 KSSVFGYE

-411 PEGPSHPQPYW
+411 PEVPSHHQPYW
-422 DETRFLDSSSLSE
+422 DETRSE
-435 RGQGAPGHDAPPEP
+435 LHF
-449 PRLKD
+449 
-454 PTEPSRAGPE
+454 
-464 LCSQDTAGS
+464 QDTAGS
-473 RDRDV
+473 RDRNM
-478 GMSSCLQREE
+478 GMSSCVQSEE
-488 TTATRLS
+488 SIARRSS
-495 SVSAGSSVPAPEIP
+495 SVPGGSSIPAPEIP
-509 QGNESEPHRDRYGA
+509 HANESEPHGDSRSDFSSQESAGSAHKPQPTVPLFQDRQSFG
-523 GPPGHPSHTS
+523 GSVPSHRIPAYVDS
-533 SSPSWP
+533 Q
-539 VPRHPNAHSLGK
+539 V
-551 LFSRQSVWEC
+551 F
-561 FGFGACSPCGAQ
+561 
-573 NQHRESR
+573 
-580 AWGNDGLMEFSWL
+580 
-593 GKASVTISCPSSAV
+593 
-607 TCSPPSH
+607 
-614 SLTSTRFLGARA
+614 STR
-626 PAVTVSPAWGLQR
+626 
-639 FLLLRVLCLPSRPS
+639 RPS
-653 PDPRG
+653 PDPKE
-658 SAFPGSSSP
+658 SIYSGSSSP

-673 GARGH
+673 SARGH

-684 AGCHESLPRDPTM
+684 AGRHNSLPRDPTM

-705 VPFYMDSLNCN
+705 VPFYMDSLNSN
-716 STRLLSSSSERLCSS
+716 SSRLLSSSSERLCSS

-758 GFGASPRHGS
+758 GFAGSPRHGS
-768 LVDLSDL
+768 GSFVDLSDL

-833 AMGELLDKIFIHR
+833 AMGDLLDKIFIHR

>member
-7 AKGGLIPPS
+7 TKGGLIPPT

-57 GGSTAPKAAAPQQ
+57 QAGGAPPAPKPAAPQQ
-70 DRSSVPKAQPGYLIR
+70 DRSSASKPQPGYLIR

-94 SSSVPDSSPSSQAQ
+94 SSSSPDPSPSRPAQ

-140 KSVDADEE
+140 KSVDGEEE
-148 DAPFSPDEHKKRTE
+148 DVPFSPDEHKKRTE

-191 QELPALFAKRIEIEE
+191 QEFPPLFAKRIEIEE

-211 RRSPTVPAPSSFA
+211 RRSPTVPGSSRVAPE
-224 PDSSS
+224 SSS

-243 EPKAAAS
+243 EPKAAAAS

-265 LNDTS
+265 LSDTL
-270 GKISTSAEVRN
+270 GKISTSAEIRN
-281 GEHRQALDGKFSLG
+281 GEDRQALSGKFSLE
-295 TVSQRGD
+295 TVSQGGD
-302 GDKAP
+302 GDKAL

-316 DEGTPRATNGRFP
+316 DEGAPKATRAATNGSFAE
-329 GHTEANNGFYPPECS
+329 HTEAKNGFYPPESS
-344 SGCWDR
+344 SGSWHSP
-350 AGDAPEKLLRP
+350 GDAPELLRP

-368 TRSPLQSDVPFHPSE
+368 TRSSLQSDVPFHPTE

-396 KRSVLGYE
+396 KSSVLGYE

-411 PEGPSHPQPYW
+411 PEGPSHHQPYW
-422 DETRFLDSSSLSE
+422 DETRFLDSASLTE
-435 RGQGAPGHDAPPEP
+435 RGQGAPGHDSPPEP

-454 PTEPSRAGPE
+454 PTEPSRAGSE
-464 LCSQDTAGS
+464 LHSQDTAGS
-473 RDRDV
+473 RDRDL
-478 GMSSCLQREE
+478 GLSSCVQSEE
-488 TTATRLS
+488 STARRS
-495 SVSAGSSVPAPEIP
+495 SCVPGGSSIPAPEIP
-509 QGNESEPHRDRYGA
+509 HANESEPRQDSRSDFSCQEGVGSAHEPQ
-523 GPPGHPSHTS
+523 PPVPLFQERQSFGGSVPSHRIPGYVDS
-533 SSPSWP
+533 Q
-539 VPRHPNAHSLGK
+539 V
-551 LFSRQSVWEC
+551 F
-561 FGFGACSPCGAQ
+561 
-573 NQHRESR
+573 
-580 AWGNDGLMEFSWL
+580 
-593 GKASVTISCPSSAV
+593 
-607 TCSPPSH
+607 
-614 SLTSTRFLGARA
+614 STR
-626 PAVTVSPAWGLQR
+626 
-639 FLLLRVLCLPSRPS
+639 
-653 PDPRG
+653 
-658 SAFPGSSSP
+658 
-667 RSSWYD
+667 
-673 GARGH
+673 
-678 GDFSPP
+678 
-684 AGCHESLPRDPTM
+684 
-697 SMSQRSHR
+697 
-705 VPFYMDSLNCN
+705 
-716 STRLLSSSSERLCSS
+716 RLLSSSSERLCSS

-740 SSTAGRGIL
+740 SSSAGRGIL

-758 GFGASPRHGS
+758 GFAASPRHGSGS

-833 AMGELLDKIFIHR
+833 AMGDLLDKIFIHR

>member
-7 AKGGLIPPS
+7 TKGGPIPPT

-48 EEKSSPLSG
+48 EEKSSPRSG
-57 GGSTAPKAAAPQQ
+57 QAAGTPPAPKPTAPQQ
-70 DRSSVPKAQPGYLIR
+70 DRSSAPKPQSGYLIR

-94 SSSVPDSSPSSQAQ
+94 SSSTPDPSAASPAQ

-140 KSVDADEE
+140 KSVDGEEE
-148 DAPFSPDEHKKRTE
+148 DVPFSPDEHKKRTE

-191 QELPALFAKRIEIEE
+191 QEFPPLFAKRIEIEE

-211 RRSPTVPAPSSFA
+211 RRSPTVPGSSRVAPE
-224 PDSSS
+224 SSS

-243 EPKAAAS
+243 EPKAAAAS
-250 PSSPKPGSRSQTSPS
+250 PSSPKPGSRSQASPS
-265 LNDTS
+265 LSDTV
-270 GKISTSAEVRN
+270 GTISTSAEIRN
-281 GEHRQALDGKFSLG
+281 GEDRQALSGKFSLE
-295 TVSQRGD
+295 TASQAGD
-302 GDKAP
+302 GDKAL
-307 KEKPERFPW
+307 KGKPERFPW
-316 DEGTPRATNGRFP
+316 DEGAPKATRAATNGSFAE
-329 GHTEANNGFYPPECS
+329 HTEAKNGFYPPESS
-344 SGCWDR
+344 SGSWHSP
-350 AGDAPEKLLRP
+350 GDAPELLRP
-361 SEPSLGD
+361 SEPSQGD
-368 TRSPLQSDVPFHPSE
+368 TRSSLQPDVSFHPTE
-383 RTPVHIEDTEYSF
+383 RTPVHIENTEYSF
-396 KRSVLGYE
+396 KSSDLGYE

-411 PEGPSHPQPYW
+411 PEGPSHHQPYW
-422 DETRFLDSSSLSE
+422 DETRFLDSVSLTE
-435 RGQGAPGHDAPPEP
+435 RAQGAPGHESPPEP

-454 PTEPSRAGPE
+454 PTEPSRVGSE

-473 RDRDV
+473 RDRDLAL
-478 GMSSCLQREE
+478 SSCVQSEE
-488 TTATRLS
+488 STARRS
-495 SVSAGSSVPAPEIP
+495 SSVPGGSSIPAAEIP
-509 QGNESEPHRDRYGA
+509 HANESEPRRDRSEFSSQEGVGSA
-523 GPPGHPSHTS
+523 HEPQPPVPLFQERQSFGGSVPSHRIPGYVDS
-533 SSPSWP
+533 Q
-539 VPRHPNAHSLGK
+539 V
-551 LFSRQSVWEC
+551 F
-561 FGFGACSPCGAQ
+561 
-573 NQHRESR
+573 
-580 AWGNDGLMEFSWL
+580 
-593 GKASVTISCPSSAV
+593 
-607 TCSPPSH
+607 
-614 SLTSTRFLGARA
+614 STR
-626 PAVTVSPAWGLQR
+626 
-639 FLLLRVLCLPSRPS
+639 RPG
-653 PDPRG
+653 PDPKG
-658 SAFPGSSSP
+658 NVYGSSSP

-673 GARGH
+673 SARGL
-678 GDFSPP
+678 GDLSPP
-684 AGCHESLPRDPTM
+684 AGRHDSFPRDPTM

-705 VPFYMDSLNCN
+705 VPFYMDSLNSN
-716 STRLLSSSSERLCSS
+716 SSRLLSSSSERLCSS

-740 SSTAGRGIL
+740 SSSAGRGIL

-758 GFGASPRHGS
+758 GFAASPRHGSGS

-833 AMGELLDKIFIHR
+833 AMGDLLDKIFIHR